1 LIKLRKQGISTPR
14 LPRAG
19 LRFAPRQLTIMPN
32 MLGMIAKV
40 KSGKSYFNVYF
51 ESSTLGLKVGALTH
65 TRAKSPIDISS
76 KNRFGDGF
84 PSKGLRKL
92 KMGAADKKARKIRK
106 KKKKIMSYSTH
117 PKALRLGRSQ
127 NWLNNTPSFTS
138 WYFERTIV
146 SYLQGIILSADALY
160 FFKRIRN

>member
-106 KKKKIMSYSTH
+106 KRKK
-117 PKALRLGRSQ
+117 
-127 NWLNNTPSFTS
+127 
-138 WYFERTIV
+138 
-146 SYLQGIILSADALY
+146 
-160 FFKRIRN
+160 